1 MHRSYIIFNT
11 HALVARCYLDAL
23 RHHDD
28 KLIRMCCYQR
38 ASLILSLCGRFV
50 CVKMVRGLLKSFSKM
65 FSFRSGTQ
73 FVKIHEIIKL
83 A

>member
-1 MHRSYIIFNT
+1 
-11 HALVARCYLDAL
+11 
-23 RHHDD
+23 
-28 KLIRMCCYQR
+28 MCCYQR